1 VLGHRPRA
9 GVPGWAKSLRVNA
22 RSHRAA
28 RFRTNPPIPRRSK
41 CRVEASSRNRPYTFR
56 TTFARTL
63 DVDRPPLPALDSS
76 CYKCRVT
83 AANPLVYPHITHHGD
98 VRSGEPVVEGTRIPV
113 VALVRAHQLGMD
125 FDEILVQF
133 PGLAPEGLHAA
144 LLYYLD
150 HRAQIDALIA
160 RDLTPPSGALEL
172 EV

>member
-1 VLGHRPRA
+1 
-9 GVPGWAKSLRVNA
+9 
-22 RSHRAA
+22 
-28 RFRTNPPIPRRSK
+28 
-41 CRVEASSRNRPYTFR
+41 
-56 TTFARTL
+56 
-63 DVDRPPLPALDSS
+63 
-76 CYKCRVT
+76 VT
-83 AANPLVYPHITHHGD
+83 AANPLVYPHITHHGG

>member
-1 VLGHRPRA
+1 MPA
-9 GVPGWAKSLRVNA
+9 
-22 RSHRAA
+22 AA
-28 RFRTNPPIPRRSK
+28 RTALS
-41 CRVEASSRNRPYTFR
+41 NRHDA
-56 TTFARTL
+56 ARTL
-63 DVDRPPLPALDSS
+63 DSAWTGRHYPRSPRS
-76 CYKCRVT
+76 CYKFRVT
-83 AANPLVYPHITHHGD
+83 AANPLVYFHITQHGG

-160 RDLTPPSGALEL
+160 RDLMPPSGALEL

>member
-1 VLGHRPRA
+1 M
-9 GVPGWAKSLRVNA
+9 SLRAAADAGGSGGCSSCPVEPARRRENA
-22 RSHRAA
+22 GL
-28 RFRTNPPIPRRSK
+28 
-41 CRVEASSRNRPYTFR
+41 C
-56 TTFARTL
+56 
-63 DVDRPPLPALDSS
+63 VDRPPLPALASS

-83 AANPLVYPHITHHGD
+83 AANPLVYPHITHHGG

-172 EV
+172 EG

>member
-1 VLGHRPRA
+1 MSLGTAADTGCGGGCSNCPVEPARRRENAGLCGGPAATTRA
-9 GVPGWAKSLRVNA
+9 
-22 RSHRAA
+22 HQ
-28 RFRTNPPIPRRSK
+28 
-41 CRVEASSRNRPYTFR
+41 
-56 TTFARTL
+56 
-63 DVDRPPLPALDSS
+63 S
-76 CYKCRVT
+76 CYKCCVT
-83 AANPLVYPHITHHGD
+83 AANPLVYPHITHHAG